1 MTPQD
6 FETLTGQNVVTVLAE
21 IIGLEGRPT
30 LTPEETFKWLGLGRT
45 AGYEALR
52 REEIP
57 SVRVG
62 GRILCPVPA
71 LLLWLLDVAPR
82 DAEASAAVTDASAAQ
97 LTSAV
102 ASRGSSLAPS

>member
-6 FETLTGQNVVTVLAE
+6 FETLTGQNVVTMLAE

-52 REEIP
+52 RE
-57 SVRVG
+57 R
-62 GRILCPVPA
+62 
-71 LLLWLLDVAPR
+71 
-82 DAEASAAVTDASAAQ
+82 
-97 LTSAV
+97 
-102 ASRGSSLAPS
+102 SRAFVLADGSCVLSPPFCCGYSTWPLEMQKRRPL